1 MKKKMVM
8 ALLAIMVVTLPVSGC
23 GKKKDST
30 AKEVTTEEEGK
41 SSKEK
46 KEEETKE
53 EKTEIAKSETV
64 DPLGI
69 LEMDEITPLENFED
83 RGVGESKEPIL
94 PSGSWKPVTRPEEVK
109 PVIPTNPEKPDVP
122 TDPEE
127 PDVPTDPEEPDVP
140 TDPEEPD
147 VPTDPEE
154 PDVPTDPE
162 EPDVPTDPEEPDVP
176 TDPEEPDVPTDPEE
190 GYVYDT
196 KLSRAIFEEINKVR
210 AENGLELLEWE
221 DRYCNMSSKLSAA
234 YNAANAD
241 TAESLANHSGDQIG
255 YGQVGGTI
263 NPAEVVAAWMAS
275 DVHRAAILNKDPVIA
290 SSAVAVVTYTDA
302 DGVTHSSVITT
313 FSADKEIL
321 DKYTDEELV
330 DDMLALNEY
339 VTKDDYQQYLDLAE
353 QNARMLAQLAAEKE
367 MEILQ
372 EAELIYEEEA
382 LVIKEEN
389 INNLI
394 DPLKE
399 KDTLTEVEEPDMM
412 EGSEVPE
419 EPDASTEVEEP
430 DMPEGS
436 EVPEEPGASTE
447 VEEPDMPEG
456 SEVPEEPD
464 ASTEMEEP
472 DMPEEVDIPE
482 ELTDRKESD
491 IVEEPKNPSDS
502 EAWKDMNAT
511 EVLMK

>member
-30 AKEVTTEEEGK
+30 AKGVTTEEEGK

-46 KEEETKE
+46 KEETKE

-382 LVIKEEN
+382 LVIEEEN
-389 INNLI
+389 INDLI

-399 KDTLTEVEEPDMM
+399 KDALTEVEEPDMMEGSEVPEEPDESIEVKEPDMM

-419 EPDASTEVEEP
+419 EPDASTEVEKP
-430 DMPEGS
+430 DMS
-436 EVPEEPGASTE
+436 
-447 VEEPDMPEG
+447 EG

>member
-109 PVIPTNPEKPDVP
+109 PVIPTNPEK
-122 TDPEE
+122 
-127 PDVPTDPEEPDVP
+127 
-140 TDPEEPD
+140 
-147 VPTDPEE
+147 

-436 EVPEEPGASTE
+436 EVPEEPDTSTEVEEPDMPEGSEVPEEPGASTE